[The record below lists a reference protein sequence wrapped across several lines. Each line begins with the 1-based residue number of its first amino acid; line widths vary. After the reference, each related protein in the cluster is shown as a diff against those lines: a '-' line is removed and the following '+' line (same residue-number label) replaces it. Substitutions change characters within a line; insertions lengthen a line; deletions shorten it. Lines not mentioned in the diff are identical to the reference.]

1 MKKVLGTIGVV
12 VAIALLTGMAS
23 LATAASALIVP
34 HDPPGQLLVL
44 DIGESYTFT
53 IEIESDEPFILAMAM
68 PDVYYPG
75 RAIEFRGND
84 IAHQDESALLQ
95 LTMTGKGSTADFE
108 QVCGWPE
115 PETKCWPEGTVPVS
129 IVVGVRY
136 RANEVVMERFDFAVK
151 VPRD

>member
-1 MKKVLGTIGVV
+1 MKKVLGTMGVV

-23 LATAASALIVP
+23 SAAADGASIELQN
-34 HDPPGQLLVL
+34 PPGRLLVL
-44 DIGESYTFT
+44 NVGDSYTFD
-53 IEIESDEPFILAMAM
+53 IAIKSDEPFILAMAV

-84 IAHQDESALLQ
+84 IVHRDDSAFLQ

-136 RANEVVMERFDFAVK
+136 KANEVVMERFDFAVK
-151 VPRD
+151 VPGD